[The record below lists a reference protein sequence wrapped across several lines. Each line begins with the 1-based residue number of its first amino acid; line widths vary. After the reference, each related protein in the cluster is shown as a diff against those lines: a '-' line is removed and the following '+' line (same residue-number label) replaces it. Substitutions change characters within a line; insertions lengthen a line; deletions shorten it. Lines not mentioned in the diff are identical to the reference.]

1 MLPDGYNL
9 SESLTERVRSV
20 SEKPFVLNVDLL
32 MSDEGTDYRIES
44 TQNEFNEVNIHIF
57 SFSYFSTVGGRVI
70 DDVAE
75 LEIRVLSLL

>member
-9 SESLTERVRSV
+9 SDSLTEWVRSV

-44 TQNEFNEVNIHIF
+44 TKNELNEVNVHIF
-57 SFSYFSTVGGRVI
+57 SFSYFSRVGGRVI

>member
-1 MLPDGYNL
+1 
-9 SESLTERVRSV
+9 
-20 SEKPFVLNVDLL
+20 

-44 TQNEFNEVNIHIF
+44 TKNEFNEVKIHIF
-57 SFSYFSTVGGRVI
+57 NFLYFSTVGGRVI